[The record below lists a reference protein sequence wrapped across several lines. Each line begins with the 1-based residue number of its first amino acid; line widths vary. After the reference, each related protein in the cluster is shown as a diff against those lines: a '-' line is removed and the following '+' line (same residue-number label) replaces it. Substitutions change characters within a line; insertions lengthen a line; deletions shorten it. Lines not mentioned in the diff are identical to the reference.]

1 MIKKQAHCP
10 RVVGQPESFIP
21 TNMKT
26 IFICYRFIKIFLFTL
41 HDFQNTMS
49 RIQHKGRTKKLVL
62 TLSGYD
68 F

>member
-26 IFICYRFIKIFLFTL
+26 IFICYRFIKMFFIYPPLFSKHNVKNST
-41 HDFQNTMS
+41 
-49 RIQHKGRTKKLVL
+49 
-62 TLSGYD
+62 
-68 F
+68 

>member
-26 IFICYRFIKIFLFTL
+26 IFICYKFIKNDFNFTPPHFL
-41 HDFQNTMS
+41 HTM
-49 RIQHKGRTKKLVL
+49 LNL
-62 TLSGYD
+62 
-68 F
+68 

>member
-26 IFICYRFIKIFLFTL
+26 IFICYRFIKMFLFTL
-41 HDFQNTMS
+41 PYFQNTMS
-49 RIQHKGRTKKLVL
+49 RIQHKGRTKN
-62 TLSGYD
+62 
-68 F
+68 